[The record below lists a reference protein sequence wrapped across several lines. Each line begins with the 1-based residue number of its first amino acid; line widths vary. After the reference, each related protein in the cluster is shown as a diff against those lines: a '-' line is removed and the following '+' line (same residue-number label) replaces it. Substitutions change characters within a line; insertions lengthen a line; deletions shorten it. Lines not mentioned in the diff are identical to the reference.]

1 MVLPVALLAVMQVG
15 ARAQTP
21 PSKQLLSEEGLR
33 RVFVTECMGP
43 RPDTQTMSFCSCAF
57 TRLLSRYGLD
67 SFAKQDAILRSSN
80 ATNLAQLTRLAWE
93 PELTSC
99 RSK

>member
-1 MVLPVALLAVMQVG
+1 MQV
-15 ARAQTP
+15 AVRAQTP
-21 PSKQLLSEEGLR
+21 PAKQQPSEEALR

-43 RPDTQTMSFCSCAF
+43 RPDTQIMSFCTCAF

-80 ATNLAQLTRLAWE
+80 AQNLAQLTRLAWE